1 MVNGSIGL
9 RILRRVK
16 GISILNFVSSMSPW
30 TWFKPA
36 SVRGL
41 FLLRLLRG
49 DACPSLLLPPCPL
62 PPRTRWHNARF
73 AFSHVAAM
81 NLHTWWLFLATVFVV
96 CAIPGPNM
104 LLIMSHGAQYGLRRT
119 SATMGGCLSALVL
132 MLAVS
137 AAGLGVFLQAWPAMF
152 NVLRFVG
159 AGYLVYLG
167 IKAWSAPVTEN
178 SADDA
183 AEAFAAR
190 PARSAG
196 ALFRNGF
203 LVASSN
209 PKAILFAAALLPQF
223 IDASRPTL
231 PQFGVLVATFAVCEV
246 SWYLVYAGFGTRI
259 GATLKSR
266 RVAKAFNRVTG
277 GVFVG
282 FGAMMALIR
291 Q

>member
-1 MVNGSIGL
+1 
-9 RILRRVK
+9 
-16 GISILNFVSSMSPW
+16 MS
-30 TWFKPA
+30 
-36 SVRGL
+36 
-41 FLLRLLRG
+41 
-49 DACPSLLLPPCPL
+49 
-62 PPRTRWHNARF
+62 
-73 AFSHVAAM
+73 
-81 NLHTWWLFLATVFVV
+81 LHIWWLFLATVFVV
-96 CAIPGPNM
+96 SAIPGPNM

-119 SATMGGCLSALVL
+119 SASMAGCLSALVL
-132 MLAVS
+132 MLSVS

-152 NVLRFVG
+152 NALRLIG
-159 AGYLVYLG
+159 AAYLVFLG
-167 IKAWSAPVTEN
+167 VKAWSAHVPD
-178 SADDA
+178 ADA
-183 AEAFAAR
+183 QQAEAPIVAPVRR
-190 PARSAG
+190 PG

-231 PQFGVLVATFAVCEV
+231 PQFGILVATFAVVEV
-246 SWYLVYAGFGTRI
+246 SWYLVYGGCGTRI

-266 RVAKAFNRVTG
+266 RVAKAFNRLTG

>member
-1 MVNGSIGL
+1 
-9 RILRRVK
+9 
-16 GISILNFVSSMSPW
+16 MS
-30 TWFKPA
+30 
-36 SVRGL
+36 
-41 FLLRLLRG
+41 
-49 DACPSLLLPPCPL
+49 
-62 PPRTRWHNARF
+62 
-73 AFSHVAAM
+73 
-81 NLHTWWLFLATVFVV
+81 LHIWWLFLATVFVV
-96 CAIPGPNM
+96 SAIPGPNM

-119 SATMGGCLSALVL
+119 GASMAGCLSALVL
-132 MLAVS
+132 MLSVS

-152 NVLRFVG
+152 NALRLIG
-159 AGYLVYLG
+159 AAYLVYLG
-167 IKAWSAPVTEN
+167 IKAWTAPVPRT
-178 SADDA
+178 DA
-183 AEAFAAR
+183 REAQSPAVAPVRR
-190 PARSAG
+190 PG

-231 PQFGVLVATFAVCEV
+231 PQFGILVATFAVIEV

-266 RVAKAFNRVTG
+266 RVAKAFNRLTG

-282 FGAMMALIR
+282 FGAVMALMR